1 MRLPQYIEAI
11 LETLHEAGFEAFV
24 VGGAVR
30 HLALGEP
37 AETLT
42 NWDLASNAKPE
53 EVQALF
59 PKSFYENK
67 FGTVTVVVGREAGS
81 WELETSAPRAVK
93 SPDEEDTGYR
103 IQDAGASTP
112 GLVEITPYRLEGQY
126 SNKRHPDEVVFT
138 DNLDEDLARRDFTI
152 NAMALGLAD
161 KAMKLGAKGKLGE
174 FDARLGEKY
183 VLHDPFGGL
192 KDLKARIVRAVREP
206 EQRFDEDALRLL
218 RAARFATTLDFEIEP
233 ATKAAVQKLAPN
245 LKAISAERVRD
256 EFSKIILAR
265 SPDHGVILLKELGL
279 LEYIMPELLEGVG
292 IEQRGPHR
300 YDVFKHNTLA
310 LKFAAQEGGDLGLRL
325 AALLHDV
332 AKPATRAETPEHTY
346 TFYGHNVVG
355 AKMAKTMLKRLKF
368 PAALI
373 ERVRLLVYH
382 HLFFYDVDV
391 VTESS
396 VRRLLVKVGKENIK
410 DLIALRL
417 FDRQSTPVPKR
428 KPYKL
433 RHLEYMIDKVS
444 ADPITV
450 TELKID
456 GGGVMTELKIEP
468 GPRIGLL
475 LKALLGEVL
484 EYPALNEKSALV
496 KRLKELNSEPE
507 AQLKELGSRVEKEK
521 IQQDEAIN
529 AKHFVR

>member
-1 MRLPQYIEAI
+1 MVLPKHIEGI
-11 LETLHEAGFEAFV
+11 LKTLHEAGFEAFV

-53 EVQALF
+53 EVQELF

-81 WELETSAPRAVK
+81 WELEASASRVVE
-93 SPDEEDTGYR
+93 SPDGEDTACR

-112 GLVEITPYRLEGQY
+112 VLVEITPYRLEGQY

-152 NAMALGLAD
+152 NAMALGVAD
-161 KAMKLGAKGKLGE
+161 QDAKLGE

-218 RAARFATTLDFEIEP
+218 RAARFATTLEFEIEP
-233 ATKAAVQKLAPN
+233 ATKAAVQKSAPN

-265 SPDHGVILLKELGL
+265 SPDRGVILLKELGL

-456 GGGVMTELKIEP
+456 GSDVMAELKIEP

-484 EYPALNEKSALV
+484 ENPALNEKAALV
-496 KRLKELNSEPE
+496 GRLKELNGEPE

-521 IQQDEAIN
+521 IQQDEAIK